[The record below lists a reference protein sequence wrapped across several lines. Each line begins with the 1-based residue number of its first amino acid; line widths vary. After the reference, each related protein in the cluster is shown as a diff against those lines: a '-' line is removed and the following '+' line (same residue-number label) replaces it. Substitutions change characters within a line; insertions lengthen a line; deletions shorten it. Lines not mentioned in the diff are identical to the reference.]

1 MNTCDYLCICSLAL
15 IALGGVV
22 VVVVVVVMLRR
33 LSHACGVTRKGFV
46 RQAAMS
52 PPKTIPAYSY
62 RRTGRLQ
69 GCKSSEG

>member
-1 MNTCDYLCICSLAL
+1 MNTCDYLGICSLAL
-15 IALGGVV
+15 NALGVV
-22 VVVVVVVMLRR
+22 VVVVVMVRC

-69 GCKSSEG
+69 GCESSEG